1 LDKLEKIV
9 KEAGDKTSKLL
20 TKLDQRQKNASY
32 QKNKDI
38 EKSRARTRRL
48 LRLEVGLQE
57 RIQGLQAQRRS
68 DLAILQAQLEGLKS
82 REKQATAS
90 ANERRASM
98 SAKFLK
104 EYVSRLSRIKHDFT
118 EFLHSN
124 TAWSSDQDKIKVFR
138 DEEERAEKLLGEID
152 KQEAGAMKLQI
163 FFDFRETVHELEH
176 LLRGLKDSQ
185 LSGRIDDVEK
195 QQRETSAK
203 LERLLDEL

>member
-1 LDKLEKIV
+1 MDKLEKIV